1 MSGDRPAGRSSGER
15 PPARVRVAASDARRP
30 LRTATRGIALPGS
43 PTDEADAVFSRG
55 LVRAQLRLALACL
68 LGFLVVAGALTAV
81 LFVLPVVADPV
92 LFGVPLSW
100 LLHAY
105 GFYPIILAFAVVYAR
120 GASRNERRYR
130 VLVEPGH
137 ES

>member
-1 MSGDRPAGRSSGER
+1 MSGDR
-15 PPARVRVAASDARRP
+15 PPARVRVTASEARRSA
-30 LRTATRGIALPGS
+30 RTATRGIALPGS
-43 PTDEADAVFSRG
+43 RTDEADAVFSRG
-55 LVRAQLRLALACL
+55 LVRAQLRLAVACL

-81 LFVLPVVADPV
+81 LHLLPAVADPV

-105 GFYPIILAFAVVYAR
+105 GFYPIILVFAIVYAR

-130 VLVEPGH
+130 ALVEPGH